1 MRIRSSNWADD
12 NAAPAPVPPD
22 HAEWTGVAPPA
33 SAAQVDPAL
42 VAAFDL
48 ESPYVVALRTV
59 RSRIVQRHAT
69 DDTQQSFS
77 CALIGLDCEEELAA
91 FAANLA
97 VVMAR
102 MQTPTLL
109 IDGNL
114 SRAAVH
120 PYFGLSDRTEA
131 QGTPIPNLW
140 VAGSGG
146 ATGQAA
152 LEQRPILERS
162 YDWNLPVSQT
172 LAALSVQGAASAAS
186 IAAAL
191 AGFDQAVLLLR
202 KNVTGRRAARQMID
216 RLDERRIAITGTVLV

>member
-1 MRIRSSNWADD
+1 MRIRSSNWAEDTAPI
-12 NAAPAPVPPD
+12 AAD
-22 HAEWTGVAPPA
+22 RAERVGVAPA
-33 SAAQVDPAL
+33 VSAAQVDPSL

-48 ESPYVVALRTV
+48 ELPYVVALRTV
-59 RSRIVQRHAT
+59 RSRIVQHYGT
-69 DDTQQSFS
+69 DGEQQAFS
-77 CALIGLDCEEELAA
+77 CAIIGLDCEEELAA
-91 FAANLA
+91 FAANLS

-114 SRAAVH
+114 SQASVH
-120 PYFGLSDRTEA
+120 PLFGLPERTEA
-131 QGTPIPNLW
+131 QATPIANLW

-162 YDWNLPVSQT
+162 YDWNLPVTQT
-172 LAALSVQGAASAAS
+172 LAALSVQGAASGAS

-191 AGFDQAVLLLR
+191 TGFDQAILLLR
-202 KNVTGRRAARQMID
+202 KNVTARRAARQLVD

>member
-12 NAAPAPVPPD
+12 NAAPVATD
-22 HAEWTGVAPPA
+22 RAERVGVAPAA
-33 SAAQVDPAL
+33 SAAQVDPSL

-48 ESPYVVALRTV
+48 ELPYVVALRTV
-59 RSRIVQRHAT
+59 RSRIVQHYGA
-69 DDTQQSFS
+69 DGEQQAFS

-91 FAANLA
+91 FAANLS

-114 SRAAVH
+114 SQASMH
-120 PYFGLSDRTEA
+120 PLFGLSERTEA
-131 QGTPIPNLW
+131 QGTPIANLW
-140 VAGSGG
+140 IAGSGG

-162 YDWNLPVSQT
+162 YDWNLPVTQT
-172 LAALSVQGAASAAS
+172 LAVLSVQGAASAAS

-191 AGFDQAVLLLR
+191 AGFDQAILLLR
-202 KNVTGRRAARQMID
+202 KNVTGRRPARQLVD